1 MRFLPDIRYGT
12 EQYPE
17 RVARR
22 LRTTTLLAW
31 IGAAI
36 YAAYSAAFSVAE
48 FVDPTPGLWKASVA
62 AGVSALV
69 LAPIPMLHRF
79 SPLAAPIGIILI
91 SYATSFFVCM
101 IHGTASGMQMYYP
114 TVAALFV
121 LFVGI
126 EYILVISVVGTLA
139 AVLIIALEV
148 FVPRTTGL
156 SSDTTMFGS
165 FVFNAFA

>member
-1 MRFLPDIRYGT
+1 M
-12 EQYPE
+12 
-17 RVARR
+17 
-22 LRTTTLLAW
+22 
-31 IGAAI
+31 
-36 YAAYSAAFSVAE
+36 
-48 FVDPTPGLWKASVA
+48 
-62 AGVSALV
+62 
-69 LAPIPMLHRF
+69 APIPMLHRF

-91 SYATSFFVCM
+91 GYATLFFVCM

-114 TVAALFV
+114 MVAALFV

-126 EYILVISVVGTLA
+126 EHILVISVVGALA

-165 FVFNAFA
+165 FVFNAFANTGMLIFIVLYALREAARAETTCRCRP